1 VVDRSDI
8 AQIVRQLDHPDVP
21 TRREALDQLVA
32 FGSDAVDA
40 LVASLKVAETSRR
53 EGIVRALGRIGDADA
68 LLPLMRYVFDT
79 QGEPAESD
87 ARGLAMQAIMKIA
100 GPQSA
105 DRLFE
110 FLVDM
115 RDDDDPF
122 VRGYVIEAFGR
133 LDDAR
138 AKPFVK
144 EARDDSAE
152 FVRECA
158 DRAWAALEHADSD
171 SLRSTLSGRELLE
184 EIRETSGAELDYYT
198 EELLRR
204 DDAFDLALQLVR
216 EHGRAT
222 SRGLQLLRR
231 IDDDRVRDVARRQ
244 FDGLSTDT
252 ERALCLR
259 LLADHLTG
267 ETTPEERQLIE
278 RALRAQDTFVKQA
291 AQEAAASSGDRSL
304 IRRVLRQISTS
315 EDDAADRVAR
325 ALSNNLPQDQ
335 TAVIPDLLDAL
346 DQIHRHRLGSPTAD
360 LVRTE
365 AYLIRALGRVV
376 NSTTMGARDVRK
388 AVLESMEAAGD
399 HRPILVSSLQTLQG
413 TLPSDAAPLGPD
425 EQFDGPVVAP
435 LLELL
440 DHDDDA
446 ISSRA
451 LRLTDALVSPDTAGL
466 ANRLAPLI
474 YADAA
479 QLFDSVIPLLARIG
493 DERANELLAELTKH
507 DNSDVSEAAE
517 DARG

>member
-1 VVDRSDI
+1 
-8 AQIVRQLDHPDVP
+8 
-21 TRREALDQLVA
+21 
-32 FGSDAVDA
+32 
-40 LVASLKVAETSRR
+40 
-53 EGIVRALGRIGDADA
+53 
-68 LLPLMRYVFDT
+68 MRYIFDT

-100 GPQSA
+100 GPEEA

-138 AKPFVK
+138 ARPFVD

-244 FDGLSTDT
+244 FDGLSSDT

-267 ETTPEERQLIE
+267 DSTPEERQLIE
-278 RALRAQDTFVKQA
+278 RALTSSDPFVAQA
-291 AQEAAASSGDRSL
+291 AREAAASSGDRSL
-304 IRRVLRQISTS
+304 IRRVLRKMSTGENDGS
-315 EDDAADRVAR
+315 ERIAR
-325 ALSNNLPQDQ
+325 ALSNNLPGDQ
-335 TAVIPDLLDAL
+335 TAVIPDLLEAL
-346 DQIHRHRLGSPTAD
+346 DKIHRHRLGSPSPG

-365 AYLIRALGRVV
+365 AYLVRALGRVV
-376 NSTTMGARDVRK
+376 DATTMGATDVRSS
-388 AVLESMEAAGD
+388 VLEAMEAAED
-399 HRPILVSSLQTLQG
+399 HRPILVSSLQTLLG
-413 TLPSDAAPLGPD
+413 TLPDDPETLDSD
-425 EQFDGPVVAP
+425 ERFDGPVVAP

-446 ISSRA
+446 IASRA
-451 LRLTDALVSPDTAGL
+451 LRLTDALVSSDTEGL

-474 YADAA
+474 YADAESLTA
-479 QLFDSVIPLLARIG
+479 HVIPILERIG
-493 DERANELLAELTKH
+493 DERAHELLSELTKH
-507 DNSDVSEAAE
+507 DDPKVAEAAE
-517 DARG
+517 DARS